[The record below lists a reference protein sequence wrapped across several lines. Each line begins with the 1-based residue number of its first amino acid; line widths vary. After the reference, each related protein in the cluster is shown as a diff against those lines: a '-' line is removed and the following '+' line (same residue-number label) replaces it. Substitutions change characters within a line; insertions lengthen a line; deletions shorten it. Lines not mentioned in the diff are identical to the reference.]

1 MKSLLRLS
9 IALSASLSISLGAQ
23 PSKPVDFSDLTR
35 GSSTSTRTFPVEG
48 IRDESFKYL
57 RNFAGSDDEARAG
70 IARRASEARSNPS
83 PSGSSGSSSSSSSS
97 SSSRESVAPA
107 KAAPAEKVY
116 VCTIYCN
123 SSGGPTITR
132 KFSVKTR
139 SEAAKQAGDQAD
151 QYCQA
156 AGYARSSSR
165 SFPENQCREG

>member
-9 IALSASLSISLGAQ
+9 IAMSASLSISLSAQ

-83 PSGSSGSSSSSSSS
+83 PTGSSGSSSSSS

-123 SSGGPTITR
+123 SASGPTITR